1 MEYNLKL
8 NEAGLIP
15 VIVTDAKTGE
25 VLMLAWMNKEALDK
39 TVETKK
45 AHYYSRS
52 RQAIWMKGETSGN
65 VQTVVSIKKD
75 CDGDTLLMAV
85 EQEGAACHTG
95 ERSCFYSDL
104 FDENTKTESSELYG
118 AAVLKEVYRV
128 VTDRKKNPK
137 EGSYTNYLF
146 DKGIDKILKKVGEE
160 ASEVIIK
167 TVEIKGAAPK
177 VPPGTYTPTR
187 LTGVINCPKRVPF
200 LSVVNQEFLFCF
212 S

>member
-160 ASEVIIK
+160 ASEVIIAAK
-167 TVEIKGAAPK
+167 NNSKDEIRYETEDLLYHLIVMLVDRG
-177 VPPGTYTPTR
+177 
-187 LTGVINCPKRVPF
+187 LTLEEIYGELKKRR
-200 LSVVNQEFLFCF
+200 
-212 S
+212 

>member
-1 MEYNLKL
+1 MIDMEYNLKL

-160 ASEVIIK
+160 ASEVIIAAK
-167 TVEIKGAAPK
+167 NNSKDEIRYETADLLYHLIVMLVDRG
-177 VPPGTYTPTR
+177 
-187 LTGVINCPKRVPF
+187 LTLEEIYGELKKRR
-200 LSVVNQEFLFCF
+200 
-212 S
+212 

>member
-137 EGSYTNYLF
+137 EGFIPTTFS
-146 DKGIDKILKKVGEE
+146 
-160 ASEVIIK
+160 IK
-167 TVEIKGAAPK
+167 ESTK
-177 VPPGTYTPTR
+177 Y
-187 LTGVINCPKRVPF
+187 
-200 LSVVNQEFLFCF
+200 
-212 S
+212 

>member
-118 AAVLKEVYRV
+118 AAVLKR
-128 VTDRKKNPK
+128 
-137 EGSYTNYLF
+137 F
-146 DKGIDKILKKVGEE
+146 
-160 ASEVIIK
+160 
-167 TVEIKGAAPK
+167 
-177 VPPGTYTPTR
+177 
-187 LTGVINCPKRVPF
+187 TGW
-200 LSVVNQEFLFCF
+200 
-212 S
+212 

>member
-1 MEYNLKL
+1 
-8 NEAGLIP
+8 
-15 VIVTDAKTGE
+15 
-25 VLMLAWMNKEALDK
+25 
-39 TVETKK
+39 
-45 AHYYSRS
+45 
-52 RQAIWMKGETSGN
+52 MKGETSGN

-160 ASEVIIK
+160 ASEVIIAAK
-167 TVEIKGAAPK
+167 NNSKDEIRYETADLLYHLIVMLVDRG
-177 VPPGTYTPTR
+177 
-187 LTGVINCPKRVPF
+187 LTLEEIYGELKKRR
-200 LSVVNQEFLFCF
+200 
-212 S
+212 

>member
-160 ASEVIIK
+160 ASEVIIAAK
-167 TVEIKGAAPK
+167 NNSKDEIRYETADLLYHLIVMLVDRG
-177 VPPGTYTPTR
+177 
-187 LTGVINCPKRVPF
+187 LTLEEIYGEFKKRR
-200 LSVVNQEFLFCF
+200 
-212 S
+212 